1 MFYGFGYGSSTQ
13 YILYLLGILLAVIAQ
28 GWLSSTYSKYRVVA
42 NARGLS
48 GAECARH
55 ILHRNGLDHIRVEMS
70 RGGTLSDHYDP
81 RAGVIRL
88 SADIYQGTSIASL
101 SVAAHECGHAIQ
113 HKENYAP
120 LKIRDTMV
128 PVVNLANQIGWV
140 ALFLGL
146 VLFYRSSTL
155 LMVGGIMLLVVLAFQ
170 LITLPVE
177 LNASSRALKILR
189 ADGMI
194 MEQERPMASTMLK
207 AAAFTYVASVLST
220 LLQILRVF
228 LIAGSRDR
236 RN

>member
-1 MFYGFGYGSSTQ
+1 MQSMYSF
-13 YILYLLGILLAVIAQ
+13 LALP
-28 GWLSSTYSKYRVVA
+28 GWLSGNAIVIAAIAAVA
-42 NARGLS
+42 LIAVIVGAVRGFT
-48 GAECARH
+48 R
-55 ILHRNGLDHIRVEMS
+55 
-70 RGGTLSDHYDP
+70 
-81 RAGVIRL
+81 
-88 SADIYQGTSIASL
+88 
-101 SVAAHECGHAIQ
+101 
-113 HKENYAP
+113 
-120 LKIRDTMV
+120 
-128 PVVNLANQIGWV
+128 IGWG

-146 VLFYRSSTL
+146 MLFYRFSTL
-155 LMVGGIMLLVVLAFQ
+155 LVIGGVMLLVVLAFQ

-207 AAAFTYVASVLST
+207 AAAFTYVAGVLST